1 MNTRSVITSVGLAT
15 VVAVGGV
22 TAVAWTQEAQQRQ
35 GSRGFPDLVG
45 GLKDVEGCIGVET
58 AQTSS
63 GKNVIFAWFEDK
75 KAVERW
81 YYNEVHQQL
90 MDLFVGGGA
99 SPDAGRKPMSHIAD
113 DTGPIMVVASITM
126 SDKPLFPDV
135 ALPFSQIAIEIY
147 QPLPGGI
154 FISERFAPAGVK
166 VKHIRDFTPPQAPV
180 GSD

>member
-22 TAVAWTQEAQQRQ
+22 TAVAWTQEAQHRQ
-35 GSRGFPDLVG
+35 GGGFPDLVG

-63 GKNVIFAWFEDK
+63 GKNVIFAWFKDK

-81 YYNEVHQQL
+81 YYSEVHQQV
-90 MDLFVGGGA
+90 MDLFGGGA

-113 DTGPIMVVASITM
+113 DAGPIMIITSITM
-126 SDKPLFPDV
+126 SDKPVFPGLG
-135 ALPFSQIAIEIY
+135 LPISQIAIEIY
-147 QPLPGGI
+147 QPLPGGV

-166 VKHIRDFTPPQAPV
+166 VKHLRDYTPPQAPV